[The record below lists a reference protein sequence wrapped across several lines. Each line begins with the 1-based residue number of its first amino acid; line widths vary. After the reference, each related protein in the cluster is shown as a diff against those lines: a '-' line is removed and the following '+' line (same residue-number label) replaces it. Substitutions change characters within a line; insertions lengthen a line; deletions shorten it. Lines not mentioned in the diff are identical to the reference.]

1 MEEDLLALNSRR
13 RIFERIS
20 KNPGTYLREMETAMG
35 VSVGD
40 LQYHL
45 GQLEKA
51 GLIYANDDGR
61 RKGYFVAS
69 EVQYFDREMISTIR
83 MRTPRRII
91 IFLLM
96 HPESTFQQIL
106 SEFNFTKGALS
117 FHMKRLG
124 KSGMVQK
131 GKKEREN
138 TYTVSEPERVK
149 NLLVTYQASIA
160 DEVLDNVVDL
170 LVRI

>member
-13 RIFERIS
+13 RIFEQVSR
-20 KNPGTYLREMETAMG
+20 NPGTYLREMETTLD

-45 GQLEKA
+45 GQLERA
-51 GLIYANDDGR
+51 GLIYAHDDGR
-61 RKGYFVAS
+61 RKGYFVAN
-69 EVQYFDREMISTIR
+69 EVQYFDRQAISTIR

-96 HPESTFQQIL
+96 NPDATFQQIL
-106 SEFNFTKGALS
+106 GEFRFTKGALS
-117 FHMKRLG
+117 FHLKRLTG
-124 KSGMVQK
+124 SGMVMK
-131 GKKEREN
+131 GKKERESI
-138 TYTVSEPERVK
+138 YKVAEPEKVR

-160 DEVLDNVVDL
+160 DDVLDNVVDIL
-170 LVRI
+170 ARI

>member
-1 MEEDLLALNSRR
+1 MEEDLLALKSRR
-13 RIFERIS
+13 TIFSHIS
-20 KNPGTYLREMETAMG
+20 GNPGTYLREMETALG

-51 GLIYANDDGR
+51 GLIYSHDDGKR
-61 RKGYFVAS
+61 RGYFVAS
-69 EVQYFDREMISTIR
+69 EIQYFDRQAISTIR

-96 HPESTFQQIL
+96 NPEATFQQIL
-106 SEFNFTKGALS
+106 AEFNFTKGALS
-117 FHMKRLG
+117 FQLKRLAV
-124 KSGMVQK
+124 SGMVQK
-131 GKKEREN
+131 GKKERES
-138 TYTVSEPERVK
+138 TYKVSEPEKVK
-149 NLLVTYQASIA
+149 NLLVTYRASIA

>member
-1 MEEDLLALNSRR
+1 MEEDLLALSSRR
-13 RIFERIS
+13 RIFEQVS
-20 KNPGTYLREMETAMG
+20 KNPGTYLREMETDLG
-35 VSVGD
+35 LSVGD

-45 GQLEKA
+45 GQLERAK
-51 GLIYANDDGR
+51 LIYSHDDGR
-61 RKGYFVAS
+61 RKGFFVAS
-69 EVQYFDREMISTIR
+69 EVQYFDRQAISVIR

-106 SEFNFTKGALS
+106 GEFNFTKGALS

-124 KSGMVQK
+124 KSGMVVK
-131 GKKEREN
+131 GKKERESI
-138 TYTVSEPERVK
+138 YKVAEPEKVR

-160 DEVLDNVVDL
+160 DDVLDNIIDM

>member
-13 RIFERIS
+13 RIFEQVS
-20 KNPGTYLREMETAMG
+20 KNPGTYLREMETALG

-51 GLIYANDDGR
+51 GLIHSHDDGK
-61 RKGYFVAS
+61 RKGYFVAA
-69 EVQYFDREMISTIR
+69 EIQYFDRQAISTIR

-96 HPESTFQQIL
+96 NPDATFQEIL
-106 SEFNFTKGALS
+106 GKFNFTKGALS
-117 FHMKRLG
+117 FQLKRLAG
-124 KSGMVQK
+124 SGMVEK
-131 GKKEREN
+131 GKKERESI
-138 TYTVSEPERVK
+138 YRVSEPEKVK
-149 NLLVTYQASIA
+149 NLLVTYQSSIA
-160 DEVLDNVVDL
+160 DDVLDNVVDIL
-170 LVRI
+170 ARI